1 MAMKRAHVG
10 EAPGWVADEAC
21 RRRFF
26 LGPGG
31 ADAYQGLSAL
41 PPIPPGF
48 DGPDDDE
55 DRP

>member
-1 MAMKRAHVG
+1 MAMKRAYVG
-10 EAPGWVADEAC
+10 EALYRVVDEAC

-26 LGPGG
+26 SGPGG
-31 ADAYQGLSAL
+31 SGAYQGLSAL
-41 PPIPPGF
+41 PSIPPSF

>member
-10 EAPGWVADEAC
+10 EALCRVVDEAC
-21 RRRFF
+21 RRRFV

-31 ADAYQGLSAL
+31 AGAYQGLSAL
-41 PPIPPGF
+41 PSIPLGF

>member
-10 EAPGWVADEAC
+10 EAPCRVAGEAC

-26 LGPGG
+26 PGAGG

-41 PPIPPGF
+41 PPIPPRF